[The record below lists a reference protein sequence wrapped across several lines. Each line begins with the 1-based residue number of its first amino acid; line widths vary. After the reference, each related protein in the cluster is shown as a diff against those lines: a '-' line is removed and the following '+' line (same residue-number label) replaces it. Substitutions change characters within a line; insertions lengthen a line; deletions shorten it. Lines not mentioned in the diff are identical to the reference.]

1 MGRRGNKSDLCS
13 HICDCSFLSL
23 FFLVSALSCS
33 CRKQYFKCYSSVIG
47 AWIFP
52 RPWWAWTIILESVVG
67 GGGGGSEQWFEE
79 KEGKKRGKHSQSTFS
94 LPVLITA
101 TVLSHPHN
109 SYIFVSLQ
117 WRHWASVNIH
127 NVLTQPLRTGIPVWS
142 LWFHLSMEQ
151 DSWWSK
157 QMIAG

>member
-67 GGGGGSEQWFEE
+67 GVG
-79 KEGKKRGKHSQSTFS
+79 EGLSSDLRRRRGRRGENTHRALS
-94 LPVLITA
+94 LCQCLLQPLSYLILITA
-101 TVLSHPHN
+101 ISLSVYNGGTEP
-109 SYIFVSLQ
+109 Q
-117 WRHWASVNIH
+117 
-127 NVLTQPLRTGIPVWS
+127 
-142 LWFHLSMEQ
+142 
-151 DSWWSK
+151 
-157 QMIAG
+157 